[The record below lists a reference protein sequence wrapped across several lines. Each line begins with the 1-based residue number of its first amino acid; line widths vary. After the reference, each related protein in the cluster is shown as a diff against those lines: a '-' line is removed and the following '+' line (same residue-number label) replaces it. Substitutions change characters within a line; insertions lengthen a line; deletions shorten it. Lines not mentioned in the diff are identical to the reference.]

1 MVVNEDSAMES
12 MVVSSVTCDKDQ
24 DMGCFNLGA
33 LKYKEGRQKAAIKYF
48 KKACDLGHPTACH
61 NLKKLEN

>member
-1 MVVNEDSAMES
+1 MLYEVI
-12 MVVSSVTCDKDQ
+12 T
-24 DMGCFNLGA
+24 LGA